1 MKRDWFKHVAEI
13 HGGKQDLQS
22 ELCDQDFPQKNIMQE
37 HNAQV
42 HEVKKRIQIR
52 TRHLKCS
59 RCGYKSDTNMGIN
72 KHIRKHHEG
81 ENVKIINIAP
91 EKALKKSVRKMKEL
105 IVDPSEIENQ
115 IFDPIK
121 TEDVYMDN
129 AENEFNEETITEH
142 FEVHE
147 EENPFCCSICN
158 SGFDSE
164 ASLLEHYESVHDSG
178 MAEHQE
184 QGFHE
189 QMENFEPEIEFQN
202 QDQNDGKSNW
212 GHNNVTETFCTQCE
226 ASFKNKAY
234 LKHHIATVHDGI
246 KTWECQ
252 ICAKTFSY
260 KNKLQSHIS
269 NVHEKQKP
277 FKCSACG
284 YSAGIKG
291 NVTKHIL
298 SVHGGAADVLYES
311 KDKEHDC
318 TFCDFKCSWR
328 PDLLKH
334 IKEVHDGNWKCPI
347 CSKIFT
353 YQNKL
358 QLHMASVHEKQK
370 PFKCS
375 VCDYKAGIKGNVT
388 KHIQKQH
395 FGEGD
400 VLYDKKDKQSNEPKL
415 KRDAPIMPFL
425 FGGINHVRPIELTKI
440 GQDKKY
446 SKSNLLDSELIK
458 DQNDQFASISNEEH
472 SQSVH
477 SDLIDPELI
486 KDKNDQFASM
496 LNL

>member
-1 MKRDWFKHVAEI
+1 M
-13 HGGKQDLQS
+13 
-22 ELCDQDFPQKNIMQE
+22 CDQDFPEKNIAQE
-37 HNAQV
+37 QTPQV
-42 HEVKKRIQIR
+42 HEVKKRKQIR

-59 RCGYKSDTNMGIN
+59 ICGYKSDTSHGIN
-72 KHIRKHHEG
+72 KHIFKFHEG
-81 ENVKIINIAP
+81 IKVKIINVAP
-91 EKALKKSVRKMKEL
+91 KKALKKSIREMKEF
-105 IVDPSEIENQ
+105 IIDPSEIENQ
-115 IFDPIK
+115 ILDTIM
-121 TEDVYMDN
+121 TEEVYMDN
-129 AENEFNEETITEH
+129 AETELNNETINDN

-147 EENPFCCSICN
+147 EENPFYCSICN

-164 ASLLEHYESVHDSG
+164 ASLLEHYESAHNSG
-178 MAEHQE
+178 MPPENQE
-184 QGFHE
+184 QMGH
-189 QMENFEPEIEFQN
+189 FEPKIEFQS
-202 QDQNDGKSNW
+202 QD
-212 GHNNVTETFCTQCE
+212 HNFEVHEEESPTCTQCDT
-226 ASFKNKAY
+226 SFKNKSY

-260 KNKLQSHIS
+260 KNKLQLHIS

-277 FKCSACG
+277 FKCSACD

-298 SVHGGAADVLYES
+298 SVHGGAADVLYDS

-318 TFCDFKCSWR
+318 TFCDFKCIWR

-388 KHIQKQH
+388 KHIQKLH
-395 FGEGD
+395 VGEGD
-400 VLYDKKDKQSNEPKL
+400 VLCDKKDKQSNEPKP

-440 GQDKKY
+440 GPDKKY
-446 SKSNLLDSELIK
+446 SKSNLLDSEMIK
-458 DQNDQFASISNEEH
+458 DQNDQFASMLNEEH
-472 SQSVH
+472 SQSVD

-486 KDKNDQFASM
+486 KDKNDKFASM